1 MVDFKLAPKT
11 TSLVLIDLQPGTL
24 GGQLAP
30 YSANDI
36 VKRCASLA
44 ASFRAQKALVAY
56 LRVDLQDMQHLPTD
70 SSTDNPNA
78 SPPPISASKLVPE
91 CGYQESDFLIT
102 KRQWG
107 AFYGTEL
114 DQQLRRRG
122 IKTIVLAGLHTN
134 VGVESTARAA
144 FDMGYEVVFAE
155 DAMSSFNTEMHRFA
169 VQHIFGL
176 MGRVRQSS
184 EIVEALAEY

>member
-1 MVDFKLAPKT
+1 MVDFKLAPET
-11 TSLVLIDLQPGTL
+11 TSLVLIDLQLGTL
-24 GGQLAP
+24 RGQLAP
-30 YSANDI
+30 YSANDV

-44 ASFRAQKALVAY
+44 ASFRAQRALVAY
-56 LRVDLQDMQHLPTD
+56 LRVDLQDMLHLPTD
-70 SSTDNPNA
+70 RSTGDPNA
-78 SPPPISASKLVPE
+78 PILPASASELVPE
-91 CGYQESDFLIT
+91 CGYQESDLLIT

-114 DQQLRRRG
+114 DQQLRRHG
-122 IKTIVLAGLHTN
+122 IKTIVLGGVATN
-134 VGVESTARAA
+134 AGVESTARAA

-155 DAMSSFNTEMHRFA
+155 DAMSSFTTEMHRFA

-184 EIVEALAEY
+184 EIVEALVE